1 MSTIEAGDRVHCD
14 LWLAH
19 RDEGWEVQCIWD
31 GIGVLEVT
39 LALDSPPH
47 RPGAHPMRHPLLRG
61 WSDYHKPPTLDADP
75 PSALALIGYILLIL
89 ALVAGWAIL
98 TGGM

>member
-1 MSTIEAGDRVHCD
+1 MA
-14 LWLAH
+14 
-19 RDEGWEVQCIWD
+19 
-31 GIGVLEVT
+31 
-39 LALDSPPH
+39 
-47 RPGAHPMRHPLLRG
+47 RHPLLRG

-75 PSALALIGYILLIL
+75 INRLALIGFTLLIL